1 MNPILKEHLI
11 SASQT
16 FVSTFLTVL
25 GATLA
30 SGDILWTGAF
40 WSGLLLVAVRAAVKE
55 VIARFASPSFGGRR

>member
-16 FVSTFLTVL
+16 FVATFLSVL

-30 SGDILWTGAF
+30 NGDILWTSAF
-40 WSGLLLVAVRAAVKE
+40 WSGLLLVAVRAGIKE
-55 VIARFASPSFGGRR
+55 VIARFASPSFGGRK

>member
-16 FVSTFLTVL
+16 FLATFLSVL

-30 SGDILWTGAF
+30 QGDIVWTGAF
-40 WSGLLLVAVRAAVKE
+40 WSGVILVAVRAGIKE
-55 VIARFASPSFGGRR
+55 LIARFATPTFGGRR